1 MKALSLS
8 IIKCFCVK
16 RGGPQALLSL
26 FYPGSLSLS
35 HAHHPFNLETDYRG
49 LHDRKADS
57 PETFQAALKTLNGF
71 KAPAKQSQIEGVWVW
86 ETMKK

>member
-1 MKALSLS
+1 MFL
-8 IIKCFCVK
+8 CQK
-16 RGGPQALLSL
+16 RGASGSAVALLSRV
-26 FYPGSLSLS
+26 SLSLS
-35 HAHHPFNLETDYRG
+35 HTHHPFNLETDYRG